1 MRGCLKYTSCT
12 IYFQEKTK
20 GKMPFGRPKPRR
32 RDGIELDITEIA
44 WKVVDWVYCSIVR
57 NPGQTFVKTVVNV
70 QIA

>member
-1 MRGCLKYTSCT
+1 
-12 IYFQEKTK
+12 
-20 GKMPFGRPKPRR
+20 MPFGRPKPRR